1 MLPNSGVLYPSDA
14 IGVAALSM
22 RDLEQGLC
30 PSTPTGT
37 VPVEELSVREVRAL
51 LLDGKMSC
59 QQLVETYITR
69 IAVYDSPTGLNA
81 VRSLA
86 VESALAAA
94 RALDEELAALLA
106 RAGADG
112 AARELRPL
120 FCAPLLLKDNIDFP
134 GLPTTAGA
142 KALAGNYP
150 SAPAHVVRRLE
161 AAGAIVLGKSNMGE
175 FALFPSFTVGSLA
188 GFTRNPYHLARS
200 PGGSSG
206 GSAAAVAANLALGA
220 LGTDTGNSV
229 RGPASHAGVVGL
241 RPSIGLVGRS
251 GVIPLRLDRDTV
263 SPIARS
269 VADAAALLS
278 AMAGLDPEDEASRH
292 ELGPASNATVETASD
307 ANGTYFED
315 YTRFLDDR
323 ALSQARIGVVREIV
337 DVPGTNRE
345 ISALFAGALYT
356 MQSMGATLVDNFSI
370 TGNELGLDWDADRN
384 GQGPALGHWNVDGHW
399 SDLWACTSPLRSAG
413 GDWLWWLKSAGKKR
427 NIEGGVNVCLRMCAV
442 GLNRTGPPRDTF
454 SHQ

>member
-1 MLPNSGVLYPSDA
+1 MDPDACVCMRVPARGWRSEKRPPPAPWQASAGSRILGDYTAPYDAHAVSGL
-14 IGVAALSM
+14 
-22 RDLEQGLC
+22 RD
-30 PSTPTGT
+30 
-37 VPVEELSVREVRAL
+37 
-51 LLDGKMSC
+51 
-59 QQLVETYITR
+59 
-69 IAVYDSPTGLNA
+69 
-81 VRSLA
+81 
-86 VESALAAA
+86 
-94 RALDEELAALLA
+94 
-106 RAGADG
+106 AGA
-112 AARELRPL
+112 
-120 FCAPLLLKDNIDFP
+120 
-134 GLPTTAGA
+134 
-142 KALAGNYP
+142 
-150 SAPAHVVRRLE
+150 V
-161 AAGAIVLGKSNMGE
+161 VLGKTNLDAFGMGSSTE
-175 FALFPSFTVGSLA
+175 NSASGP
-188 GFTRNPYHLARS
+188 TRNPWAPALV